1 MSAEENWSTDRLESI
16 LRKEVIWKPLII
28 MAVLYMAMFFLHI
41 PMPTWEIA
49 GKGVFQGIY
58 SMDFGAFYDTQI
70 NLIVTAISMIAIVT
84 SFFNQ
89 RYLGKSYKYWCFRRT
104 PYVFT
109 PQEIIFLMVIN
120 QFSGMLHLITGKYR
134 AIALISVLI
143 CWGFFVYLLNQIY
156 VYIVK
161 ISRLF
166 CKIRKKIEKDDDF
179 CERIRKALRVVS
191 YQNERNSYL
200 HEEVEVILCLL
211 HRDWVCRNGSVIISD
226 PDRVDDLKQ
235 AIIRKVENE
244 AYVRCGRFDCLENNK
259 MYRELKKADKQMIE
273 RAMKDIVYEMV
284 KKIIARLEE
293 TNKITRG
300 SFRYNG
306 TLSARN
312 NLICALDLWI
322 RNK

>member
-1 MSAEENWSTDRLESI
+1 M
-16 LRKEVIWKPLII
+16 
-28 MAVLYMAMFFLHI
+28 
-41 PMPTWEIA
+41 
-49 GKGVFQGIY
+49 
-58 SMDFGAFYDTQI
+58 
-70 NLIVTAISMIAIVT
+70 
-84 SFFNQ
+84 
-89 RYLGKSYKYWCFRRT
+89 
-104 PYVFT
+104 FT